1 MMWEVLVWI
10 GIIIAVFLLF
20 GLTIFVH
27 ELGHFLFALARGMV
41 VERFAVGFGPPVWKK
56 KIKGVDW
63 CICAIPFGGYV
74 SLPQMAPMEML
85 EGESKLDKAQLP
97 AAKPMDK
104 IWAAFGGPLFSALF
118 GILLAVIVGGVGR
131 PVQESKMT
139 TVIGYVDPD
148 MPAAKAAIP
157 LEAGDKVLA
166 INDKAVTDYAAT
178 PNSIVEA
185 IAFSRGSKI
194 QFDVERV
201 LPNGVPQLVTTLIPP
216 TKDETIG
223 IRRVGIAPAH
233 RLVVG
238 EVLEN
243 SPAEMAGLQV
253 GDEIIRIDGKKIY
266 HPIGFSEVV
275 AEHNNEPLSFAYLRG
290 GKEYTG
296 VFTPQV
302 PQGATEPFVGIGWK
316 QDLLTIVHPPPI
328 RLVLDSLISVKKTM
342 GAITDPSSDIKIK
355 HMSGPLGILT
365 MYLMLLREDI
375 RLVLWFSV
383 VLNINLAIV
392 NLLPIPVV
400 DGGHILLSAI
410 EGIIR
415 RPLPARLVA
424 GLQSAFAIVLISFM
438 LYVTFFDATRSFK
451 IFSELKK
458 AGDEA
463 KKQDK
468 IEFVTEPEPTNP

>member
-63 CICAIPFGGYV
+63 CVCAIPFGGYV

-85 EGESKLDKAQLP
+85 EGESKLDKGELP
-97 AAKPMDK
+97 VAKPMDK
-104 IWAAFGGPLFSALF
+104 IWAALGGPLFSALF
-118 GILLAVIVGGVGR
+118 GIFLAVIVGGVGR
-131 PVQESKMT
+131 PIQESRMT
-139 TVIGYVDPD
+139 TVIGYVEPD
-148 MPAAKAAIP
+148 MPAAKAEIP
-157 LEAGDKVLA
+157 LEPGDKILA
-166 INDKAVTDYAAT
+166 IDNKPVTDYAVT
-178 PNSIVEA
+178 PNSVVEA
-185 IAFSRGSKI
+185 IAFSRRSKI
-194 QFDVERV
+194 QFDVERI
-201 LPNGVPQLVTTLIPP
+201 LPNGVSELVTTLIQP
-216 TKDETIG
+216 TKDDAVG
-223 IRRVGIAPAH
+223 IRRVGIMPAV

-243 SPAEMAGLQV
+243 SPATMAGLRV
-253 GDEIIRIDGKKIY
+253 GDEIIRIDGKKVY
-266 HPIGFSEVV
+266 HPILFSDVV
-275 AEHNNEPLSFAYLRG
+275 VKHNNQPLSFSYLRD
-290 GKEYTG
+290 GKEYDG
-296 VFTPQV
+296 VFTPQI
-302 PQGATEPFVGIGWK
+302 PQGATEPFVGISWK
-316 QDLLTIVHPPPI
+316 QDLLTIVHPSPI
-328 RLVLDSLISVKKTM
+328 QLVLDSLISVKKTM
-342 GAITDPSSDIKIK
+342 GAITDPNSDIKIK
-355 HMSGPLGILT
+355 HMSGPLGILM

-410 EGIIR
+410 EGVIR
-415 RPLPARLVA
+415 RPLPARLVSA
-424 GLQSAFAIVLISFM
+424 LQSAFAIILISFM
-438 LYVTFFDATRSFK
+438 LYVTFFDATRGLK
-451 IFSELKK
+451 MFSELKK

-463 KKQDK
+463 KKQEK
-468 IEFVTEPEPTNP
+468 IEFVAEPEPTNP